1 MSKKIKHTKIKNTG
15 VLFEVLTRQVT
26 ADIIEN
32 RDSKSINLIKKYFN
46 KTTNLGQELD
56 LYNILVNESYKSSH
70 NADRLVEAV
79 VKSRQK
85 LSTASLRR
93 EKYNLIKELKDKYDV
108 NKLFA
113 TRIPNYKKLASI
125 YKIFEHESTEKSL
138 RPDEYVNVRS
148 YLTESICSEKV
159 GRIEQEPA
167 VVAEDKEIRLLAYS
181 LMVEK
186 FNKKYSNLTEKQKM
200 VLKKYINNI
209 SNTSNLHEYVSEE
222 VMGIKSELSKLLPE
236 VTDKITKIKLS
247 EVIKQLDAMTIGKK
261 RISEKALIA
270 LMRYYELIE
279 ELKDVSKRQSK
290 TINS

>member
-1 MSKKIKHTKIKNTG
+1 MSNKIKHTKIKNTG

-32 RDSKSINLIKKYFN
+32 RDSKSVSLIKKYFN
-46 KTTNLGQELD
+46 KKTTLGKELD
-56 LYNILVNESYKSSH
+56 LYNILVNESYKNRD
-70 NADRLVEAV
+70 NANRLIDAV

-85 LSTASLRR
+85 LSNSSLRR
-93 EKYNLIKELKDKYDV
+93 EKYNLIKELRDKYDV
-108 NKLFA
+108 GKLFA
-113 TRIPNYKKLASI
+113 ARIPNYKKLASI
-125 YKIFEHESTEKSL
+125 YKIFEHGTTEKAL
-138 RPDEYVNVRS
+138 RANEYVSVHS
-148 YLTESICSEKV
+148 YIVESICKRVGKV
-159 GRIEQEPA
+159 VKEAP

-186 FNKKYSNLTEKQKM
+186 FNKKYSNLSEKQKM

-222 VMGIKSELSKLLPE
+222 VMVIKSQLTKLLPE
-236 VTDKITKIKLS
+236 VTDKITKIKLT

-279 ELKDVSKRQSK
+279 ELKNVSSGQSK
-290 TINS
+290 TLNS

>member
-1 MSKKIKHTKIKNTG
+1 MSNKIKHTKIKNTG

-32 RDSKSINLIKKYFN
+32 RDSKSVNLIKKYFN
-46 KTTNLGQELD
+46 KQTTLGKELD
-56 LYNILVNESYKSSH
+56 LYNILVNESYKNRD
-70 NADRLVEAV
+70 NANRLIDAV

-85 LSTASLRR
+85 LSNSSLRR
-93 EKYNLIKELKDKYDV
+93 EKYNLIKELRDKYDV

-113 TRIPNYKKLASI
+113 ARIPNYKKLASI
-125 YKIFEHESTEKSL
+125 YKIFEHGTTEKEL
-138 RPDEYVNVRS
+138 KANEYVSVHS
-148 YLTESICSEKV
+148 YIVESICKRVGKV
-159 GRIEQEPA
+159 VKEAP

-186 FNKKYSNLTEKQKM
+186 FNKKYSNLSEKQKM

-209 SNTSNLHEYVSEE
+209 SNTNNLHEYVSEE
-222 VMGIKSELSKLLPE
+222 VMGIKSQLTKLLPE
-236 VTDKITKIKLS
+236 VADEITKIKLA
-247 EVIKQLDAMTIGKK
+247 EVIKQLDVMTVGKQ

-279 ELKDVSKRQSK
+279 ELKNVSSGQSK
-290 TINS
+290 TLNS

>member
-1 MSKKIKHTKIKNTG
+1 M
-15 VLFEVLTRQVT
+15 
-26 ADIIEN
+26 
-32 RDSKSINLIKKYFN
+32 
-46 KTTNLGQELD
+46 
-56 LYNILVNESYKSSH
+56 
-70 NADRLVEAV
+70 
-79 VKSRQK
+79 
-85 LSTASLRR
+85 
-93 EKYNLIKELKDKYDV
+93 
-108 NKLFA
+108 
-113 TRIPNYKKLASI
+113 
-125 YKIFEHESTEKSL
+125 
-138 RPDEYVNVRS
+138 
-148 YLTESICSEKV
+148 
-159 GRIEQEPA
+159 EQEPA

-222 VMGIKSELSKLLPE
+222 VMGIKSELTKLLPE